1 MICLYLS
8 FLFISKRSLWWM
20 QQQEKMDQVFDL
32 TLCRV
37 RVDPANPAT
46 WCFQYLSIFDF
57 CLLGS
62 FDSCVNF
69 LCFCP
74 VSFSTTGVWGARLC
88 FEADQMLS
96 SDVCCKLSDTKGSP
110 IPPGSIKSTQFRELN
125 WQLEL
130 ARRAFYKVRGAA
142 FWLWGAI
149 HFRIF

>member
-1 MICLYLS
+1 MICPHLS
-8 FLFISKRSLWWM
+8 FLFISNRSLWWM

-46 WCFQYLSIFDF
+46 WCFQYLISVSWVLLIHALIFCF
-57 CLLGS
+57 CLM
-62 FDSCVNF
+62 
-69 LCFCP
+69 
-74 VSFSTTGVWGARLC
+74 SFSTTGVWGARMC
-88 FEADQMLS
+88 FDADQMLS

-130 ARRAFYKVRGAA
+130 ARRAFYKVQGAA
-142 FWLWGAI
+142 FWLWGG
-149 HFRIF
+149 HSL